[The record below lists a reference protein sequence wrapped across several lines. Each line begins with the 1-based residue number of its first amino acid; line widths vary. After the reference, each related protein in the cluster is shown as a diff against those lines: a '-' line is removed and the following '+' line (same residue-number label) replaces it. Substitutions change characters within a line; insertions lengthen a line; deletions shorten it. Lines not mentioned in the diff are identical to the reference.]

1 MGKRQPVDLVRE
13 SSTVRRRLG
22 SLAVAGALPLVA
34 ALATAGTSAAEPVSS
49 DENQPAVVDNQ
60 PAATAPDGTD
70 AKPGVVIDTPF
81 GKIAVPVPQ
90 TMADGVH
97 TYLDATAAEVEG
109 AAAEATPADALEPG
123 SLVDQ
128 PAPAMPVRVGRNS
141 ATGVRDIPNAPLAP
155 VDQSKLHQPD
165 PMAAPDVAPIAAPE
179 GKLRFGD
186 TQVDIPAWLN
196 PEQAA
201 QVNALAAGAEAELA
215 RTYDSA
221 GFEPSR
227 SDRMAAQTVG
237 TAAVGAAVGVG
248 VAAPLEIAGGVMGG
262 FIGAMA
268 GTPFAPAGWVFG
280 PAVGATAAATLIAV
294 PAATVGAVIG
304 GAVGA
309 VNGYLAPATP
319 VGPVDE
325 ATTVDEGT
333 AVADASAIDG

>member
-1 MGKRQPVDLVRE
+1 MRK
-13 SSTVRRRLG
+13 RLG

-34 ALATAGTSAAEPVSS
+34 ALATAGTSAAEPVSN

-60 PAATAPDGTD
+60 PAATQPGGTD
-70 AKPGVVIDTPF
+70 AQPGVVVDTPF
-81 GKIAVPVPQ
+81 GKFQVPMPQ
-90 TMADGVH
+90 GAANGARA
-97 TYLDATAAEVEG
+97 YLDATAAEAEG
-109 AAAEATPADALEPG
+109 TPAADATPADTLDPAEADALAPAP
-123 SLVDQ
+123 Q
-128 PAPAMPVRVGRNS
+128 PAPVRVGRNS
-141 ATGVRDIPNAPLAP
+141 TTGVRDIPNAPLAP

-165 PMAAPDVAPIAAPE
+165 PMAAPDVAPIAAPA

-186 TQVDIPAWLN
+186 TQVDIPAWMQ
-196 PEQAA
+196 PDQAA

-280 PAVGATAAATLIAV
+280 PAVGATAAASLIAV
-294 PAATVGAVIG
+294 PAATVGAVVG

-319 VGPVDE
+319 AAQVDE
-325 ATTVDEGT
+325 PAP
-333 AVADASAIDG
+333 AVADEAATQG